1 MQKREK
7 PVSILSVAC
16 LKHPECLFGLIYDS
30 TNKSKTHTLI
40 NIRIIV
46 LLIAMNGG
54 AETGRDNVFVKIC
67 LDYGTREAYVV
78 Q

>member
-16 LKHPECLFGLIYDS
+16 LKHSGCLFGLIYDS
-30 TNKSKTHTLI
+30 THKSKAHTLI
-40 NIRIIV
+40 NTPIIV
-46 LLIAMNGG
+46 LFIAMNGG
-54 AETGRDNVFVKIC
+54 PETSRDNVFVKIH
-67 LDYGTREAYVV
+67 LDYGTGEIYPV